1 MLIFRDEMREARG
14 MQERP
19 DHELMELIR
28 CGDEDALAALVRR
41 HQAPLLN
48 FFRRLGVGT
57 HDAEDLVQ
65 ETMVR
70 VFRCRHRYAHR
81 AKFTTFLY
89 RIARHAWIDRWRKA
103 NRRPLLEQAA
113 GAEAEPADA
122 TSARRMGDRLDAPTA
137 LGRLP
142 EKLRTVIVLSIYQG
156 LPYEEIAKTLRIPV
170 GTVKSRVFLAM
181 ERLREVMKD
190 E

>member
-1 MLIFRDEMREARG
+1 
-14 MQERP
+14 MQDVP
-19 DHELMELIR
+19 DHELMDLIR
-28 CGDEDALAALVRR
+28 RGDEDALAALVRR

-48 FFRRLGVGT
+48 FFRRLGVSI

-70 VFRCRHRYAHR
+70 VFRYRHKYAHR

-103 NRRPLLEQAA
+103 SRRPRLAEA
-113 GAEAEPADA
+113 AEAEREPVDA
-122 TSARRMGDRLDAPTA
+122 ESAARFGARLDAQAA

-142 EKLRTVIVLSIYQG
+142 EKLRIVIVLSIYQG
-156 LPYEEIAKTLRIPV
+156 LPYEEIARTLRIPV

-181 ERLREVMKD
+181 ERLREVMGN